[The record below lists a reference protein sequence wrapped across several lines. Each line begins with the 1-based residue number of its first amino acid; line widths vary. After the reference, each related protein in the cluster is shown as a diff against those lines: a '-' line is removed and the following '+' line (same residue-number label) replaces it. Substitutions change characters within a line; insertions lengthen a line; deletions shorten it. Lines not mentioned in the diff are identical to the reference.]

1 MAATAGETRTVLTV
15 FKVKHAGKTTNGNSI
30 FEMTTDRGKFRT
42 TANSQAGTVLNSR
55 VYATGQRMAV
65 VITARGTI
73 REVAGRGRA

>member
-1 MAATAGETRTVLTV
+1 MAATAGETRAVLTV
-15 FKVKHAGKTTNGNSI
+15 FKVKHAGRTANGNSI
-30 FEMTTDRGKFRT
+30 FELTTDRGKFRT

-65 VITARGTI
+65 VITPRGTI